1 MADWTEGR
9 GERRRGKGKASEQK
23 SDDDAARG
31 REATSIGELEEWMGV
46 LLPSPRRELPAAA
59 LFRM

>member
-31 REATSIGELEEWMGV
+31 REATSIGVDG
-46 LLPSPRRELPAAA
+46 SAAA
-59 LFRM
+59 VTKT